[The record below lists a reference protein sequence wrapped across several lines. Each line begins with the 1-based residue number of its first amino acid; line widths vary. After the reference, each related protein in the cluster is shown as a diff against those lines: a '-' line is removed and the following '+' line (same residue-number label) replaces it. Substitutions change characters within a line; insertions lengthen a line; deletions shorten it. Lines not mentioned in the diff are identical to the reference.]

1 MKNKAGKTPEQLKEY
16 YEKNY
21 QTKSAAEMAKE
32 LGCLVKTVYTTAHRL
47 GLVKPSK
54 HNFTKEQIEQY
65 LKKNL
70 NTKNIKDIAK
80 KLGYSQRHI
89 FNLAKSLSLKKD
101 NNHISNTP
109 MTETQYNII
118 KTAFAEAKTKKEKR
132 KVWNIASKAGVEINP
147 YNKFKTKIIISKDYQ
162 EFLALATKK
171 ITREVAKE
179 KKAIRENTAKVNQ
192 AIFPKKH
199 KPKNPPN
206 KAVNTKK
213 AGMTTRAIKALKEE
227 QEKEKA
233 LKEYTEKLG
242 SQLNAKDE
250 NELSVNIRVQVGKSY
265 YILERKKY
273 DTPEKIEEFKQRKIQ
288 QEQQRIETIN
298 QNFKKTPKQEF

>member
-70 NTKNIKDIAK
+70 NTKNIKDIAD

-101 NNHISNTP
+101 NNHISNIP
-109 MTETQYNII
+109 MTEKQYNII

-132 KVWNIASKAGVEINP
+132 KVWNIASEAGVEINP
-147 YNKFKTKIIISKDYQ
+147 YNKFKTKIIISKDYE
-162 EFLALATKK
+162 EFLALTKK
-171 ITREVAKE
+171 KIMHEAKE
-179 KKAIRENTAKVNQ
+179 IKAIRENTAKVNA
-192 AIFPKKH
+192 AILKKH

-213 AGMTTRAIKALKEE
+213 SGMTTRAIKALKEE

-233 LKEYTEKLG
+233 LKEYTEKLD

-288 QEQQRIETIN
+288 QEQQRIEIIN
-298 QNFKKTPKQEF
+298 KNLKKTPKEF